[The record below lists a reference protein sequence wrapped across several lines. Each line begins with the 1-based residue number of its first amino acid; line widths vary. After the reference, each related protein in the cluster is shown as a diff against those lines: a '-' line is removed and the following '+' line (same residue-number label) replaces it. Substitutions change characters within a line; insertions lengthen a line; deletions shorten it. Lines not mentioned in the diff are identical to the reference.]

1 MLCFETIYQLSVLVI
16 AGERLVMY
24 MNSPMYAHTHTHT
37 HTHTH
42 PHTHMHTH
50 THTHTHDSHTCTC
63 LQDVEGEREEGDP
76 NRHVTVIETSTG
88 TKITGEDAP
97 IKSEL
102 KKWLQEH
109 PG

>member
-1 MLCFETIYQLSVLVI
+1 M
-16 AGERLVMY
+16 
-24 MNSPMYAHTHTHT
+24 HT

-50 THTHTHDSHTCTC
+50 THTHTHAHIRTHTYAHTHIRTPTHTHTHTPTHTHTHDSHMCTC
-63 LQDVEGEREEGDP
+63 LQDVEGEQEEGDP